1 MKDTEHFVCQVNNF
15 PVYERIS
22 KRCLP

>member
-15 PVYERIS
+15 PANEKIS